1 MKKEITQLIKK
12 YNITTKHLA
21 EVAGIRRATLH
32 RALFDFPESEFKKET
47 YVKLF
52 EALYLI
58 AKKRK
63 EQAYELDDALD
74 RMDEELFSHISKKYI
89 GQ

>member
-21 EVAGIRRATLH
+21 EAAGIRRATLH
-32 RALFDFPESEFKKET
+32 RALFDFPESEFKRET
-47 YVKLF
+47 YIKLF

-58 AKKRK
+58 AKKRR
-63 EQAYELDDALD
+63 EEAYELDHALD
-74 RMDEELFSHISKKYI
+74 RMDEELFFIMVKKHV
-89 GQ
+89 

>member
-32 RALFDFPESEFKKET
+32 RALFDFPESEFKRET
-47 YVKLF
+47 YIKLF

-63 EQAYELDDALD
+63 EEAFELDHALD
-74 RMDEELFSHISKKYI
+74 RMDEELFFKMVKKYV
-89 GQ
+89 